1 MFRYIVPKNTAIGSC
16 QPFRQGIGWRSIVLS
31 LDQATNNLSDLEG
44 SVVPHA
50 EADSWRGTKI
60 LAKWSKTKGKDS
72 KRCTKSCTKS
82 CIETKRLK
90 DTRKDRLQTI
100 YTSKRFM
107 SVHVVHK
114 GPSDRCPDRCP
125 CKSDFVTTGESIP
138 VCKSGL
144 SANQEPEF
152 NLRYLC
158 TLTSNRPVGESTA
171 KLSKDAASAFHCRS
185 SNKTHNK
192 SGRGPNKPRQ
202 GLSSRKK
209 IRYYLAY
216 EFWKRIFCNL
226 LALLTLWTCQTFCFL
241 AAPPNPRPCK
251 GHREKKLHQAVG
263 LRHITNLT
271 KQASGLRLISRV
283 TKHETRW
290 TQLDAKSTTRNSFM

>member
-1 MFRYIVPKNTAIGSC
+1 
-16 QPFRQGIGWRSIVLS
+16 
-31 LDQATNNLSDLEG
+31 
-44 SVVPHA
+44 
-50 EADSWRGTKI
+50 
-60 LAKWSKTKGKDS
+60 
-72 KRCTKSCTKS
+72 
-82 CIETKRLK
+82 
-90 DTRKDRLQTI
+90 
-100 YTSKRFM
+100 M

-114 GPSDRCPDRCP
+114 GPSDRCP

-209 IRYYLAY
+209 ISYYLVY